1 MILTWGMNVEI
12 IELMCYVNTF
22 DVAGV
27 IAQFKTKSK
36 SLNFITLSGIPWE
49 IHSNKYKHAWFWLIY
64 IVKLLMKF

>member
-1 MILTWGMNVEI
+1 MNVEI

-36 SLNFITLSGIPWE
+36 SLNFITLSGIP
-49 IHSNKYKHAWFWLIY
+49 
-64 IVKLLMKF
+64 